1 MVGLLILIAV
11 LLVFIIILL
20 IVLIGSINGVRS
32 DMKIWFEY
40 EQFGRYKNI

>member
-1 MVGLLILIAV
+1 MVGLLILISV

-32 DMKIWFEY
+32 DMRIWFDY
-40 EQFGRYKNI
+40 QRSDKS